1 VDYAGDVSV
10 FARELEEDMAVVRYA
25 VSTFGLPEE
34 LKLSLHSGSDKFSIY
49 GAAHRAMTTM
59 NAGLHLKTAGTSWL
73 EEVIGLAEAGGD
85 ALALVKEIYAEA
97 YAHREELCAPYAAVI
112 DIETARL
119 PRPQDAGR
127 WTAEQWLEA
136 LRHDLQSPAYNSS
149 LRQLMHVGFKIA
161 AKMGSRYTAML
172 ERHEDVVA
180 ENVTRNLFERH
191 IRPVFLGVGA
201 APAAASRSATA
212 EGLRA

>member
-1 VDYAGDVSV
+1 
-10 FARELEEDMAVVRYA
+10 
-25 VSTFGLPEE
+25 LPGE

-49 GAAHRAMTTM
+49 GVVHNAMTKM
-59 NAGLHLKTAGTSWL
+59 HAGLHLKTAGTTWL

-97 YAHREELCAPYAAVI
+97 YALREELCAPYAAVV
-112 DIETARL
+112 DIEAARL
-119 PRPQDAGR
+119 PRPQDAER
-127 WTAEQWLEA
+127 WTAEQWIEA
-136 LRHDLQSPAYNSS
+136 LRHDPHSPAYNSS

-161 AKMGSRYTAML
+161 AKMGPRYTAML

-180 ENVTRNLFERH
+180 QNVTRNLFERH

-201 APAAASRSATA
+201 APMAASPSATD
-212 EGLRA
+212 ERLRA